1 MLKDVLVRLLEQ
13 GDMTRSEASDVLEKI
28 IDGNVNDVQIAA
40 VLTALSV
47 KGPTV
52 DELTGFAE
60 TMRRHSIK
68 IKTKHSVFLD
78 TAGTGGDG
86 SKTFNIST
94 AASFVIAAAGV
105 PVAKHGSKAATSL
118 SGAADTLSELGL
130 RIDAPPEVSERALD
144 EIGICFLLAPFY
156 HPAMSRVGMVR
167 KQLGMQT
174 VFNLLGPL
182 TNPASAPRQLL
193 GVYSDKYQRHV
204 AQALANLGSERAWVV
219 RGYDGLDEISVCG
232 RTKVAEVKDGEVRIF
247 YLEPEQLGLRRA
259 KPAELAGGNAQ
270 ENAKIVRDVL
280 TGERRDGARDAV
292 LANSAA
298 GLILGGVTHDLED
311 AVTRAGTTIDNGAA
325 YAKLQ
330 ALIEISNS

>member
-1 MLKDVLVRLLEQ
+1 MLKEILVRLLEQ
-13 GDMTRSEASDVLEKI
+13 GDMTRSESAAVLEMM
-28 IDGNVNDVQIAA
+28 IDGKVNDVQIAA
-40 VLTALSV
+40 ILTALSV

-60 TMRRHSIK
+60 TMRRHAVK
-68 IKTKHSVFLD
+68 IQTKHKVFLD

-105 PVAKHGSKAATSL
+105 PVAKHGSKAATSI
-118 SGAADTLSELGL
+118 SGAADTLAALGM
-130 RIDAPPEVSERALD
+130 RIDAPPEVSAKALD

-156 HPAMSRVGMVR
+156 HPAMSRVGGVR
-167 KQLGMQT
+167 RQLGMQT

-182 TNPASAPRQLL
+182 TNPAGAPRQLL
-193 GVYSDKYQRHV
+193 GVFSDKYQRHV

-219 RGYDGLDEISVCG
+219 RGYDGMDEISVCA
-232 RTKVAEVKDGEVRIF
+232 RTRVAEVKNGEVRIF
-247 YLEPEQLGLRRA
+247 YIEPDQLGLKPV
-259 KPAELAGGNAQ
+259 KPAELVGGDAA

-292 LANSAA
+292 VANAAA
-298 GLILGGVTHDLED
+298 GLILGGITSDLEH
-311 AVTRAGTTIDNGAA
+311 AVAEAGATIDSGAA
-325 YAKLQ
+325 YSKLQ

>member
-1 MLKDVLVRLLEQ
+1 MLKDILVRLLEQ
-13 GDMTRSEASDVLEKI
+13 GDMTRAESSDVLEKI
-28 IDGNVNDVQIAA
+28 IEGQVNDVQIAA

-68 IKTKHSVFLD
+68 IGTKHSLYLD

-105 PVAKHGSKAATSL
+105 PVAKHGSKAATSR
-118 SGAADTLSELGL
+118 SGAADTLAELGV
-130 RIDAPPEVSERALD
+130 RIDAPPEVSSRALD

-156 HPAMSRVGMVR
+156 HPAMSRVGLVR

-182 TNPASAPRQLL
+182 TNPAGAPRQLL
-193 GVYSDKYQRHV
+193 GVFSDKYQRHV

-219 RGYDGLDEISVCG
+219 RGYDGLDEISVCA

-247 YLEPEQLGLRRA
+247 YLEPEQLGLERA
-259 KPAELAGGNAQ
+259 KLSDLAGGDPPENAQ
-270 ENAKIVRDVL
+270 IIREVL
-280 TGERRDGARDAV
+280 TGERKDGARSAV
-292 LANSAA
+292 LANAAA
-298 GLILGGVTHDLED
+298 GLVIGGVTSDLED
-311 AVTRAGTTIDNGAA
+311 AVTRAAAVIDNGSA
-325 YAKLQ
+325 YSKLQ
-330 ALIEISNS
+330 ALIEITNS